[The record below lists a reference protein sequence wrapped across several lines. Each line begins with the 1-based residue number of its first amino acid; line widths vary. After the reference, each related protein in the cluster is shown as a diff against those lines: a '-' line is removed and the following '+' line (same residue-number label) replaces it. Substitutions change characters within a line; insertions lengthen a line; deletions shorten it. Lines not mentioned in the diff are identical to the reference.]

1 MAQPV
6 WVLSVD
12 LQTKTATFQSGLGD
26 AARAARGSFTEIK
39 EGARAMGAETGYSM
53 SEARHGV
60 MLLGEEFGIH
70 IPRALTSFLA
80 GLGPIGA
87 AMEAAFPFLAIAVGA
102 TLLIEHLVKMR
113 EEGEKLTT
121 SQVNFGTT
129 CANVLNALDDKLLQ
143 AGIRADE
150 LNHNHFAALEKQ
162 LTLIDHQSMKEL
174 VKSFEE
180 VAKAADLSFG
190 PLITAWYQFGAG
202 AGGAKHSLEQFKIEY
217 DALLSKGNELAANDL
232 LNEKIK
238 REERILA
245 LQKQITASQ
254 AAPDVG
260 KQGDYGKFEEA
271 KIELKKMDADYDE
284 KAVQAQTVLVTA
296 LQNQVTAHQRIQEIK
311 KLEGNNAKQGEANR
325 GSKEQSEGARQEAEH
340 TLKMGELRIAAER
353 QAAQLSNTLHHATI
367 QERLQ
372 GELQLAESEHQI
384 QERANQQKIA
394 ALDKNGKEYLSQLR
408 ALHNA
413 AEELTA
419 QHENKIA
426 QLKGKAQE
434 DQYHKEIQ
442 DLERSERGKIEET
455 ENGSAA
461 RLAAIDAAIK
471 QANAKGLQE
480 TSFYSHMLESRAE
493 TSRQMGKEQKE
504 IAQKLADEELQL
516 ELSKGTLI
524 EQVAT
529 GLARHKLA
537 IHKISANEEVKQAIA
552 AQNALLNTEIT
563 ALDKRIAALDKSD
576 AKYITKLQEFEN
588 KKREL
593 TLKSANEVNKIEQT
607 ADEKRVSTATAAYN
621 RMGEAAARTAANS
634 IMHAQSMGQAF
645 EQLGAQMIQAA
656 LTNALQMETVQG
668 RKKLNDAKTAAADAY
683 ADAGNPILG
692 AVAATLAFTSVM
704 AFHDGGIVP
713 GVGYGDIVP
722 AMLEPGE
729 TVIPKA
735 MTERLSSGGGGGPVT
750 HNHIH
755 VRPTYNLQAIDTTGV
770 QQMLDKH
777 TGTIQKHVENTLR
790 KMNRG

>member
-1 MAQPV
+1 MQPV

-39 EGARAMGAETGYSM
+39 EGARAMGAETSYSM

-60 MLLGEEFGIH
+60 MLLGEEFGVH

-113 EEGEKLTT
+113 EAGEKLTT

-129 CANVLNALDDKLLQ
+129 CANVLNALDNKLLQ

-150 LNHNHFAALEKQ
+150 LNNNHFAALEKQ
-162 LTLIDHQSMKEL
+162 LILIDHQSMKEL

-180 VAKAADLSFG
+180 VAKSADLSFG
-190 PLITAWYQFGAG
+190 PLITTWYQFGAG

-217 DALLSKGNELAANDL
+217 DSLLSKKDEIAANDL

-254 AAPDVG
+254 AAPDTG

-271 KIELKKMDADYDE
+271 KIELKKLGADYDE
-284 KAVQAQTVLVTA
+284 KAIQAQTVLVTA
-296 LQNQVTAHQRIQEIK
+296 LQNQVSAHQRIQEIK
-311 KLEGNNAKQGEANR
+311 KLEGSNAKQTTGNKVDGDADKTARAQADAEKR
-325 GSKEQSEGARQEAEH
+325 GIEEAER
-340 TLKMGELRIAAER
+340 LREAAYR
-353 QAAQLSNTLHHATI
+353 TALNK
-367 QERLQ
+367 LQ
-372 GELQLAESEHQI
+372 ESEQ
-384 QERANQQKIA
+384 
-394 ALDKNGKEYLSQLR
+394 
-408 ALHNA
+408 
-413 AEELTA
+413 
-419 QHENKIA
+419 
-426 QLKGKAQE
+426 
-434 DQYHKEIQ
+434 
-442 DLERSERGKIEET
+442 GKIEIT
-455 ENGSAA
+455 HHGTAA
-461 RLAAIDAAIK
+461 RLAALDAAIK
-471 QANAKGLQE
+471 EEDSKGLQE
-480 TSFYSHMLESRAE
+480 TGFYRSLLKSRIE
-493 TSRQMGKEQKE
+493 TEEQMEKEQKD
-504 IAQKLADEELQL
+504 IKQKLADEELQL

-529 GLARHKLA
+529 ELARHKLA

-552 AQNALLNTEIT
+552 AQNALLSTDLA

-593 TLKSANEVNKIEQT
+593 TQKSANEVNKIEQ
-607 ADEKRVSTATAAYN
+607 AAEEKRVSTATAAYN

-645 EQLGAQMIQAA
+645 AQLGEEMIQAA
-656 LTNALQMETVQG
+656 LTNVLQMETVQG

-692 AVAATLAFTSVM
+692 EVAATLAFTSVM
-704 AFHDGGIVP
+704 AFHNGGMVP

-735 MTERLSSGGGGGPVT
+735 MTEKLSSGGSDSNSRGDV
-750 HNHIH
+750 HLHF
-755 VRPTYNLQAIDTTGV
+755 RPTYHVQTIDSGGV
-770 QQMLDKH
+770 RDMLRQHNQEFSKH
-777 TGTIQKHVENTLR
+777 FQGELR